1 MAQAMNFFA
10 AGEASLSDGTEM
22 PSVTNCGG
30 SNGTSAT
37 VPLHLREMSRWLK
50 LTPSPASTML

>member
-37 VPLHLREMSRWLK
+37 VPLHLREISRWLK
-50 LTPSPASTML
+50 LTPSPA